1 MKSIPWLTAVL
12 MIASCQAVSWSS
24 NSAGHKLD
32 NLENLWDAFKT
43 KFAKNYG
50 NITEDE
56 SRRQIFLRKLAVIA
70 AHNIETFL
78 GLQNF
83 TLALNEFSDWTK
95 EEYQKYLNGYR
106 PHFKPHKHIKPSTTP
121 TNPPSTDSPPRPDSD
136 QDYDYEPTTPS
147 DSGSDNVELTPTE
160 LKELLLIRKELK
172 RKLGMS
178 YPVRSRPKR
187 AAFVTETEQGSSLPA
202 EVDWRNEGWV
212 TPVKNQGQCGSC
224 WSFSA
229 TGALEGQ
236 NFNKTGVLVSLSEQN
251 LIDCSTAN
259 YGCNG
264 GDIDYAFQYVEGNGG
279 IDTETAYPYTGQQ
292 GSCHYNAANSAAG
305 CSGWVDLPSGD
316 EDALQQAVAT
326 VGPISVAIDAS
337 SIMFQLYHSGIYQ
350 NPFCS
355 STNLDHA
362 VLVVG
367 YGTSNGQPY
376 WLVKNSW
383 GTSWGQQ
390 GYFMM
395 ARNDGNMCG
404 IATSSSYPTM

>member
-1 MKSIPWLTAVL
+1 MLLLSLVAVVSLTGTGHA
-12 MIASCQAVSWSS
+12 ASWSD
-24 NSAGHKLD
+24 SAGQKMD
-32 NLENLWDAFKT
+32 NLEKLWDAFKT
-43 KFAKNYG
+43 KYAKNYS
-50 NITEDE
+50 NITDDE
-56 SRRQIFLRKLAVIA
+56 TRRQIFLRKLAVIA
-70 AHNIETFL
+70 AHNIEAYL

-95 EEYQKYLNGYR
+95 EEYQKYLTGYR
-106 PHFKPHKHIKPSTTP
+106 PHTKPHKHIKPVTTP
-121 TNPPSTDSPPRPDSD
+121 ATSTDNPPEPDSD
-136 QDYDYEPTTPS
+136 SEPTTPI
-147 DSGSDNVELTPTE
+147 DSTNDNVDLTSTE
-160 LKELLLIRKELK
+160 LRELLLIRKELK
-172 RKLGMS
+172 SKYGLKYHMRG
-178 YPVRSRPKR
+178 KR
-187 AAFVTETEQGSSLPA
+187 IVTETESTSLPP

-251 LIDCSTAN
+251 LIDCSTEN

-264 GDIDYAFQYVEGNGG
+264 GAPDYAFQYVESNGG

-292 GSCHYNAANSAAG
+292 GSCHYNAANSGAG
-305 CSGWVDLPSGD
+305 CSGWTDLPSGD
-316 EDALQQAVAT
+316 EDALLQAVAT
-326 VGPISVAIDAS
+326 IGPISVAIDAS

-350 NPFCS
+350 NPWCS

-362 VLVVG
+362 VLDVG
-367 YGTSNGQPY
+367 YGTNSNGQPY

-383 GTSWGQQ
+383 GTGWGQQ

-404 IATSSSYPTM
+404 IATSASYPTY